1 MRGYNI
7 ESKPALG
14 MRMNKNSEQ
23 DNFGRLKDLVRVMAR
38 AIFTSLI
45 VHGGAGAETMD
56 IVAGTLTEEGLVQ
69 NKDWFVIEGKVT
81 PFVLYQILFKH
92 RKGDILV
99 FDHVDSIWN
108 HQVVV
113 DMLKSALDSYDVCTV
128 GWLSQRTLN
137 VFRMNGE
144 EKEAYNDKVDQEIR
158 ESSNGRI
165 GIKFPSQFIYEGR
178 TIFMSN
184 LPREKFPDTI
194 RSRSLGI
201 DMTRNN

>member
-1 MRGYNI
+1 MFHCQKNHRSTCCGSVCEIQDRILEEGRCGDTTLNLYPLLDEND
-7 ESKPALG
+7 
-14 MRMNKNSEQ
+14 KNSEQ

-38 AIFTSLI
+38 AIFKSLI

-144 EKEAYNDKVDQEIR
+144 EKEAYNDKVDQEYVNR
-158 ESSNGRI
+158 QMVG
-165 GIKFPSQFIYEGR
+165 
-178 TIFMSN
+178 
-184 LPREKFPDTI
+184 
-194 RSRSLGI
+194 
-201 DMTRNN
+201 